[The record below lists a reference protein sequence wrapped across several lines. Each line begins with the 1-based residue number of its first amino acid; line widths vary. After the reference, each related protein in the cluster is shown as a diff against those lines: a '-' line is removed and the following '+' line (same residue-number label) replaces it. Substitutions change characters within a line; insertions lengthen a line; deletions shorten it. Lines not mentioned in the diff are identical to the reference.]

1 MTQRLKLEAIK
12 FIIFKKR
19 IWHRNAI
26 QKLVGLRKP
35 VPASSPRLMV
45 LPFEIIAGIFDK
57 LKITSP
63 NCDLG
68 IILRSL
74 ELNLKTFPTKL

>member
-1 MTQRLKLEAIK
+1 M
-12 FIIFKKR
+12 
-19 IWHRNAI
+19 
-26 QKLVGLRKP
+26 GLRKP

-57 LKITSP
+57 LKIIFP